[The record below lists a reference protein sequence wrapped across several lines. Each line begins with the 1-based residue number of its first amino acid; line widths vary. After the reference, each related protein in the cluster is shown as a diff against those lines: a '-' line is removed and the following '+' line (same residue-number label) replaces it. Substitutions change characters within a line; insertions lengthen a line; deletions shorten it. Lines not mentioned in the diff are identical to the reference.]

1 MANIIRKPSEI
12 EAKDTL
18 AMLIY
23 GQPGVGKTTL
33 AVSAPNPLLIDFD
46 GGVNRINGAHY
57 VDTVQPTGWEDMN
70 AALEEMFAKE
80 QAGEAHFDSI
90 VIDTVGKMLDYMGN
104 YIVAQD
110 SRLGQ
115 RDGSLNLKGY
125 GARKVLFADS
135 IKRWLTLGKSVIFV
149 AHEREDKQGDVTVK
163 RPEVGSTSNAGDL
176 MKELDLVG
184 YVQMVGN
191 QRTIFFTPQEAFFA
205 KNTCNL
211 PAAVKISTILDEQGN
226 PLTGTD
232 AKGHDRG
239 ANDYL
244 SRLIKFYKAQQQK
257 KVQDFAEYE
266 RLIESVN
273 KAAEGCADAE
283 ALNKLLATVE
293 SPTLQHYF
301 NSKLICYQVLDK
313 RAAGLGLK
321 RNPMTKKYEA
331 AAA

>member
-23 GQPGVGKTTL
+23 GQPGIGKTTL
-33 AVSAPNPLLIDFD
+33 GVSAPNPLLIDFD
-46 GGVNRINGAHY
+46 GGVNRINAAHY
-57 VDTVQPTGWEDMN
+57 VNTVQPTSWEDMN
-70 AALEEMFAKE
+70 AALEEMFKRE
-80 QAGEAHFDSI
+80 QSGELHFDSI

-125 GARKVLFADS
+125 GARKTLFADS
-135 IKRWLTLGKSVIFV
+135 IKRWLTLGKSVIFI
-149 AHEREDKQGDVTVK
+149 AHEREEKQGDYTVK
-163 RPEVGSTSNAGDL
+163 RPEVGSASNAGDL

-184 YVQMVGN
+184 YVQMIGK
-191 QRTIFFTPQEAFFA
+191 QRTIFFSPQEAFFA

-211 PAAVKISTILDEQGN
+211 PEAVKISTILDEAGN

-232 AKGHDRG
+232 AKGHDLG

-244 SRLIKFYKAQQQK
+244 TRLIGYYKAQQQK
-257 KVQDFAEYE
+257 KNVAFQEYE
-266 RLIESVN
+266 KLLQSIN
-273 KAAEGCADAE
+273 KAAGEASDAE
-283 ALNKLLATVE
+283 ALNGLVDTVE

-301 NSKLICYQVLDK
+301 NSKLVCYQVLDR
-313 RAAGLGLK
+313 RAAALGLK
-321 RNPMTKKYEA
+321 RNPMTKRYETVA
-331 AAA
+331 A

>member
-12 EAKDTL
+12 EAKETI
-18 AMLIY
+18 AILIY

-33 AVSAPNPLLIDFD
+33 GVSAPNPLLIDFD

-70 AALEEMFAKE
+70 AALEEMFKREA
-80 QAGEAHFDSI
+80 AGELHFDSI

-125 GARKVLFADS
+125 GARKALFADS
-135 IKRWLTLGKSVIFV
+135 IKRWLTLGKSVIFI
-149 AHEREDKQGDVTVK
+149 AHEREDKQGDTTVK
-163 RPEVGSTSNAGDL
+163 RPEVGSASNAGDL
-176 MKELDLVG
+176 LKELDLVG

-205 KNTCNL
+205 KNTCSL
-211 PAAVKISTILDEQGN
+211 PPAVKISTILDEAGN

-232 AKGHDRG
+232 AKGHDLG

-244 SRLIKFYKAQQQK
+244 TRLINYYKAQQQK
-257 KVQDFAEYE
+257 KVNDFAEYDK
-266 RLIESVN
+266 LIQAIN
-273 KAAEGCADAE
+273 KAAGEAADAE
-283 ALNKLLATVE
+283 ALNNLLETVE
-293 SPTLQHYF
+293 SPALHHVF
-301 NSKLICYQVLDK
+301 NSKIICYQTLDR
-313 RAAGLGLK
+313 RAATLGLK

-331 AAA
+331 AA